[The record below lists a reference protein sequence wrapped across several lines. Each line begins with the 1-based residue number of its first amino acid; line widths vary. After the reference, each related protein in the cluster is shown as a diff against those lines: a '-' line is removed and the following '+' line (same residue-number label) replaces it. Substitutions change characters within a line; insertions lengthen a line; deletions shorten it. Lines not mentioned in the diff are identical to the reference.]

1 MEAKKRNRD
10 LGLTACLNG
19 IWKSNVTFCHVE
31 RSRDSLVFGKIVEIL
46 CARNDRLSEFI
57 EYYANKA
64 DAKLPNG
71 AKRR

>member
-1 MEAKKRNRD
+1 M
-10 LGLTACLNG
+10 LL
-19 IWKSNVTFCHVE
+19 FCHVE
-31 RSRDSLVFGKIVEIL
+31 CSRDISSFVGNNSQRFLD